1 MKAKIYTNDFNR
13 IIAATKDF
21 VSKNSNK
28 KTHTY
33 IRLEFRHEEQRVTAI
48 AVDGYRMSVENS
60 VCECDEDFNAYIRS
74 NVKLPSGL
82 NAIFEIQ
89 DGEVII
95 RCGDFIFGYQQ
106 PEGEF
111 LDWKKVLPDAPTF
124 KVGFNG
130 NYLLTALNAAKVSAG
145 NSFKH
150 PIVLEFRGPL
160 EPVIIRTNKDDV
172 KMVLPIRIKDV

>member
-21 VSKNSNK
+21 TGSK
-28 KTHTY
+28 TPGRILDF
-33 IRLEFRHEEQRVTAI
+33 IRLEFCAGEQKVTAI
-48 AVDGYRMSVENS
+48 AVDGFRMSVEHT

-89 DGEVII
+89 DGEAII
-95 RCGDFIFGYQQ
+95 RCGDFIIGYKQ

-111 LDWKKVLPDAPTF
+111 LNWEKVLPEQPTF
-124 KVGFNG
+124 KIGFNG
-130 NYLLTALNAAKVSAG
+130 NYLLSALKAAKVSAG
-145 NSFKH
+145 NSFKS
-150 PIVLEFRGPL
+150 PVVLEFHSPL
-160 EPVIIRTNKDDV
+160 EPVIIRTNHDDV
-172 KMVLPIRIKDV
+172 KMVLPIRIKEA